1 MSSLVLSIGVYSNST
16 TPFYSVPEYN
26 FGVELFY
33 SRSRTCAEKLPL
45 EKRSLPHSSGT
56 PERFKTSRKFS
67 LEFEN
72 FSEVFGRFENFSK
85 VFREVIV
92 PLRID
97 APEMSKL
104 PRS

>member
-1 MSSLVLSIGVYSNST
+1 M
-16 TPFYSVPEYN
+16 
-26 FGVELFY
+26 
-33 SRSRTCAEKLPL
+33 
-45 EKRSLPHSSGT
+45 
-56 PERFKTSRKFS
+56 
-67 LEFEN
+67 EFEN